1 MKGDLR
7 CTLHRIKPAKAGQPQ
22 GFIRLKRQ
30 DKPADKK
37 ISDRDIWNRLLASF
51 TTLSIERRAAI
62 FLVLILL
69 FAALLRLI
77 ALSNW
82 GDSLYADFLLW
93 DERIYDDWAQ
103 QAALGAI
110 TPFPVAEFA
119 ALPAYLMVFVYKF
132 ISPDP
137 FFIRLLNILC
147 GLITCWLIYKIGAE
161 LGGRQI
167 GMAAALLACLYKPFI
182 FFNVTILKESLGIFL
197 FAAVIYLLLTILR
210 RPDTWRILL
219 LAIAAGLLANVR
231 QNAIVLIPW
240 IGLLIAWAAWRD
252 GWPWMRSTATATLFV
267 VGLALSLAPFLAAQ
281 YRLTG
286 EMRPTAAGGFNLY
299 LANNPDN
306 PLPYYRP
313 ASFASSVPAEQ
324 AVQFTIEASRR
335 TGKKLSP
342 QEASDFWTR
351 AVVKDTLARPAAFAV
366 KLGQKTLTLF
376 NAFEGEDN
384 YHIGFMG
391 RFIPFFYFPLP
402 GLALLLPFGM
412 AGIIFCARSRATFAV
427 ISIAGLYAL
436 TLIVFFTNM
445 RIGIP
450 LAVILIPFTVLGI
463 ADLWRWFRERRTG
476 KIIAFGAVAAAFLM
490 IEFIPVAG
498 TGDMTAYYNAHAIN
512 LASKGFEPE
521 AVRYWQESAGMN
533 RPYSAYANH
542 ALAAVSLRRGDLEAG
557 KHYLAQIPDTSFVAA
572 QKYELLGDI
581 LWREGRTNEAVAAY
595 RRSLSINA
603 GQRPVYMKM
612 IRIFE
617 TINPS
622 EATRLRQQLAWVAS
636 FYPAER

>member
-1 MKGDLR
+1 M
-7 CTLHRIKPAKAGQPQ
+7 
-22 GFIRLKRQ
+22 KRQ
-30 DKPADKK
+30 DKPVDKK
-37 ISDRDIWNRLLASF
+37 ISDRDRLNRLLASF
-51 TTLSIERRAAI
+51 TTLSPERRAAI
-62 FLVLILL
+62 LLVLILL
-69 FAALLRLI
+69 LAALLRLI

-103 QAALGAI
+103 RAAAGAI
-110 TPFPVAEFA
+110 SPFPVAEFA
-119 ALPAYLMVFVYKF
+119 ALPAYLMVFVYKI

-137 FFIRLLNILC
+137 FFIRLLNIFC
-147 GLITCWLIYKIGAE
+147 GLITCWLIYKISAE
-161 LGGRQI
+161 LGGDQVGQWTGRHI

-197 FAAVIYLLLTILR
+197 FAAVIYLLLLILR
-210 RPDTWRILL
+210 RPETWRILL

-231 QNAIVLIPW
+231 LNAIVLIPW

-252 GWPWMRSTATATLFV
+252 GWPWKRFASTAALFV
-267 VGLALSLAPFLAAQ
+267 VGLTVSLAPFMAAQ

-324 AVQFTIEASRR
+324 AAQFTIEASRR

-351 AVVKDTLARPAAFAV
+351 AVVKETLARPAAFVV

-391 RFIPFFYFPLP
+391 RFMPFFHFPLP
-402 GLALLLPFGM
+402 GLALLLPLGM
-412 AGIIFCARSRATFAV
+412 AGIIFRARSRATFAV
-427 ISIAGLYAL
+427 LSIAGLYAL

-450 LAVILIPFTVLGI
+450 LVVILIPFAVLGI
-463 ADLWRWFRERRTG
+463 ADLCWWFRERQTG
-476 KIIAFGAVAAAFLM
+476 KIIAFGAVAVAFLM
-490 IEFIPVAG
+490 IEFIPIAG
-498 TGDMTAYYNAHAIN
+498 TEDMTAYYNAHAIN
-512 LASKGFEPE
+512 LAFKGFEPE
-521 AVRYWQESAGMN
+521 AVRYWQESAAMN

-557 KHYLAQIPDTSFVAA
+557 KHYLAQIPDASFVAA

-581 LWREGRTNEAVAAY
+581 LWSEGRTNEAVAAH

-603 GQRPVYMKM
+603 GQRQVYMKM
-612 IRIFE
+612 ILIFE

-622 EATRLRQQLAWVAS
+622 EATRLREQLAWVAS
-636 FYPAER
+636 FYPAE

>member
-1 MKGDLR
+1 M
-7 CTLHRIKPAKAGQPQ
+7 
-22 GFIRLKRQ
+22 
-30 DKPADKK
+30 
-37 ISDRDIWNRLLASF
+37 NRLLASF
-51 TTLSIERRAAI
+51 TTLSTERRAAI
-62 FLVLILL
+62 LLVLILL
-69 FAALLRLI
+69 LAALLRLI
-77 ALSNW
+77 ALANW

-103 QAALGAI
+103 KAAAGAI
-110 TPFPVAEFA
+110 SPFPVAEFA
-119 ALPAYLMVFVYKF
+119 ALPAYLMVLVYKI

-161 LGGRQI
+161 LGGDKIGQWTGRQI

-197 FAAVIYLLLTILR
+197 FAAVIYLLLLALR
-210 RPDTWRILL
+210 RPETWRILL

-252 GWPWMRSTATATLFV
+252 DWPWKRFVATAALFV
-267 VGLALSLAPFLAAQ
+267 VGLVLSLAPFLAAQ

-351 AVVKDTLARPAAFAV
+351 TVMKETLARPAAFAV

-391 RFIPFFYFPLP
+391 RFIPFFHFPLP

-412 AGIIFCARSRATFAV
+412 AGIIFRTRSRATFAV
-427 ISIAGLYAL
+427 ISIAFLYAL

-450 LAVILIPFTVLGI
+450 LAVILIPFAVLGI

-476 KIIAFGAVAAAFLM
+476 KIIAFGAVALAFLL

-521 AVRYWQESAGMN
+521 AVRYWQESAAMN

-542 ALAAVSLRRGDLEAG
+542 ALAAVSLRRGDPEAG
-557 KHYLAQIPDTSFVAA
+557 KHYLAQIPDASFVAA

-595 RRSLSINA
+595 RRSLSINT
-603 GQRPVYMKM
+603 GQRQVYMKM

-617 TINPS
+617 TINSS

-636 FYPAER
+636 FYPAE